1 MTIEELLQSGK
12 SKDEVMQAFEAAYDA
27 VAKANEPEGKAE
39 PKPDPKSEGNEKPDD
54 YLVKLTETLDK
65 FNSRLDEI
73 EKKFSDQGNMEGNQ
87 EQKTEPEGRKLTDE
101 QVNEA
106 LQKLNLLSIND
117 KIDVN
122 QQIEDNF
129 VEHFGSLIGVDTK
142 GEEKK

>member
-27 VAKANEPEGKAE
+27 AVKGSEPE
-39 PKPDPKSEGNEKPDD
+39 PKSEPKSEPEPKPDD
-54 YLVKLTETLDK
+54 YLVKLTESLEK
-65 FNSRLDEI
+65 FNSRLDDI
-73 EKKFSDQGNMEGNQ
+73 EKKFSDQGNTEGNP
-87 EQKTEPEGRKLTDE
+87 EPNPEPEGRKLTDE

-129 VEHFGSLIGVDTK
+129 VAHFGSLIGVDTK
-142 GEEKK
+142 GEDKK

>member
-27 VAKANEPEGKAE
+27 AAKASEPDPKPE
-39 PKPDPKSEGNEKPDD
+39 PKPEGNVKPDE
-54 YLVKLTETLDK
+54 YLLKLTESLDK
-65 FNSRLDEI
+65 FNARLDEI
-73 EKKFSDQGNMEGNQ
+73 EKKFSDQGNAEGNQ
-87 EQKTEPEGRKLTDE
+87 EPKPEPEGRKLTDE

-106 LQKLNLLSIND
+106 LQKLNLLSSND

-129 VEHFGSLIGVDTK
+129 VAHFGSLIGVDTK

>member
-12 SKDEVMQAFEAAYDA
+12 SKDEIMKAFETAYDA
-27 VAKANEPEGKAE
+27 AAKANESDQNQK
-39 PKPDPKSEGNEKPDD
+39 GNENNDD
-54 YLVKLTETLDK
+54 YLVKLTESLDK
-65 FNSRLDEI
+65 FNARLDEI
-73 EKKFSDQGNMEGNQ
+73 EKKFSDQGNTEGNA
-87 EQKTEPEGRKLTDE
+87 EGNSEGNSESKVRKLTDE

-106 LQKLNLLSIND
+106 LQKLNLLSSND

-129 VEHFGSLIGVDTK
+129 VAHFGSLIGVDTK

>member
-27 VAKANEPEGKAE
+27 VAKANEPDPKPE
-39 PKPDPKSEGNEKPDD
+39 PKPEGNVKPDE

-73 EKKFSDQGNMEGNQ
+73 EKKFSDQGDPEGNS
-87 EQKTEPEGRKLTDE
+87 EPKPEPEGRKLTDE

-129 VEHFGSLIGVDTK
+129 VAHFGSLIGVDTK

>member
-12 SKDEVMQAFEAAYDA
+12 SKEEVMQAFEAAYDA
-27 VAKANEPEGKAE
+27 AAKAGEPDLKPEPKAE
-39 PKPDPKSEGNEKPDD
+39 SKPDD
-54 YLVKLTETLDK
+54 YLVKLTEALDK
-65 FNSRLDEI
+65 FNTRLDEI
-73 EKKFSDQGNMEGNQ
+73 EKKFSDEGNPDPKP
-87 EQKTEPEGRKLTDE
+87 EPKPEPEGRKLTDE
-101 QVNEA
+101 QLNEA

-129 VEHFGSLIGVDTK
+129 VAHFGSLIGVDTK

>member
-12 SKDEVMQAFEAAYDA
+12 SKEEVMQAFEAAYDA
-27 VAKANEPEGKAE
+27 ATKANEPD
-39 PKPDPKSEGNEKPDD
+39 PKPEPNPNQEPKPDD
-54 YLVKLTETLDK
+54 YLVKLTESLEK
-65 FNSRLDEI
+65 FNARLDDI
-73 EKKFSDQGNMEGNQ
+73 EKKFTDQGNPEGNL
-87 EQKTEPEGRKLTDE
+87 EPKPEPEARKLTDE

-129 VEHFGSLIGVDTK
+129 VAHFGSLIGVDTK
-142 GEEKK
+142 GEDKK

>member
-12 SKDEVMQAFEAAYDA
+12 SKEEILQAFEAAYDA
-27 VAKANEPEGKAE
+27 AAKASEPDG
-39 PKPDPKSEGNEKPDD
+39 KPDPKPEGNEKPDE

-65 FNSRLDEI
+65 FNTRLDEI
-73 EKKFSDQGNMEGNQ
+73 EKKFSDQGNADGNQ
-87 EQKTEPEGRKLTDE
+87 DPKLEPEGRKLTDE

-129 VEHFGSLIGVDTK
+129 VAHFGSLIGVDTK

>member
-27 VAKANEPEGKAE
+27 VAKASEPEGNQEPKPEPKAE
-39 PKPDPKSEGNEKPDD
+39 PKPDD
-54 YLVKLTETLDK
+54 YLVKLTESLDK
-65 FNSRLDEI
+65 FNARLDEI
-73 EKKFSDQGNMEGNQ
+73 EKKFSDQGNSEGNQ
-87 EQKTEPEGRKLTDE
+87 EPKPEPEGRKLTDE

-129 VEHFGSLIGVDTK
+129 VAHFGSLIGVDTK

>member
-12 SKDEVMQAFEAAYDA
+12 SKEEVMQAFEAAYDA
-27 VAKANEPEGKAE
+27 ATKANEPE
-39 PKPDPKSEGNEKPDD
+39 PKPEPNPEPEPKPDD
-54 YLVKLTETLDK
+54 YLVKLTESLEK
-65 FNSRLDEI
+65 FNARLDDI
-73 EKKFSDQGNMEGNQ
+73 EKKFSDEGNP
-87 EQKTEPEGRKLTDE
+87 ELKPEPEARRLTDD

-129 VEHFGSLIGVDTK
+129 VAHFGSLIGVDTK
-142 GEEKK
+142 GEDKK

>member
-12 SKDEVMQAFEAAYDA
+12 SKDELMKAFEAAYDA
-27 VAKANEPEGKAE
+27 AAKANEPEGK
-39 PKPDPKSEGNEKPDD
+39 PEGNEKPDD
-54 YLVKLTETLDK
+54 YLVKLTESLDK

-73 EKKFSDQGNMEGNQ
+73 EKKFSDQGNSEGNPDP
-87 EQKTEPEGRKLTDE
+87 KPEPEGRKLTDE

-129 VEHFGSLIGVDTK
+129 VAHFGSLIGVDTK

>member
-12 SKDEVMQAFEAAYDA
+12 SKEEVMQAFEAAYDA
-27 VAKANEPEGKAE
+27 AAKANELD
-39 PKPDPKSEGNEKPDD
+39 PKPDSKSEGNEKPDE
-54 YLVKLTETLDK
+54 YLVKLTESLEK
-65 FNSRLDEI
+65 FNVRLDEI
-73 EKKFSDQGNMEGNQ
+73 EKKFSDEGKP
-87 EQKTEPEGRKLTDE
+87 EPKPEPKPEGRKLTDE
-101 QVNEA
+101 QLNEA

-129 VEHFGSLIGVDTK
+129 VAHFGSLIGVDTK